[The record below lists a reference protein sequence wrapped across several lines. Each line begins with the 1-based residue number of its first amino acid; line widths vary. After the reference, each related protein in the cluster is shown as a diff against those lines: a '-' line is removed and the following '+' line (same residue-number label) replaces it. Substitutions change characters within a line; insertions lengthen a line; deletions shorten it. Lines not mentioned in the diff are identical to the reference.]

1 VSSQRPPF
9 ECPVCGESVPRNAKA
24 CPDCGA
30 CEKSGWSADSADAG
44 LPDDDFDYDRFVAD
58 EFGGA
63 RKTSR
68 KEKFWWL
75 AGVIVLAAFAWLI
88 LRGLFL

>member
-1 VSSQRPPF
+1 V
-9 ECPVCGESVPRNAKA
+9 
-24 CPDCGA
+24 
-30 CEKSGWSADSADAG
+30 DAG

-63 RKTSR
+63 RNTSR